1 MHSLRCSAYPHQPYI
16 WLPCTCY
23 QNTLTYSEEKCEMAA
38 VPFGWEECLQF
49 LLKCIIFS
57 LPLVLETGLVT
68 PLGIGVENVWQKLI
82 SGMCGITRIIN
93 EGVIYND
100 VFIVSSTWTS
110 SYFTIKQIVSHSLN
124 DPSFYFISILFSS
137 FLLFS
142 SLVFIADYKGIPAQ
156 IGNLSHLCNLHWCI
170 DFSH

>member
-1 MHSLRCSAYPHQPYI
+1 MLNAVKSVLADVSSVSPSSEQRLCLVTSANTLFTVFCISTSTLHLITLYM
-16 WLPCTCY
+16 LP
-23 QNTLTYSEEKCEMAA
+23 NTLTYSEEKCEMAA

-100 VFIVSSTWTS
+100 VFIVSK
-110 SYFTIKQIVSHSLN
+110 YMNQ
-124 DPSFYFISILFSS
+124 
-137 FLLFS
+137 FLLHNKTDCFS
-142 SLVFIADYKGIPAQ
+142 F
-156 IGNLSHLCNLHWCI
+156 
-170 DFSH
+170 FE

>member
-100 VFIVSSTWTS
+100 VFIVSKYMNQFLLHNKTDCFSFFEWS
-110 SYFTIKQIVSHSLN
+110 FIL
-124 DPSFYFISILFSS
+124 FYFYSFFLFS
-137 FLLFS
+137 LVLFTCFHCRLQRNTS
-142 SLVFIADYKGIPAQ
+142 PDR
-156 IGNLSHLCNLHWCI
+156 
-170 DFSH
+170 

>member
-1 MHSLRCSAYPHQPYI
+1 MHSLRCSAYNPHQPYI

-82 SGMCGITRIIN
+82 SGMCGITRIVN

-100 VFIVSSTWTS
+100 VFIVSKYMNQFLLHNKTDCFSFFEWS
-110 SYFTIKQIVSHSLN
+110 FIL
-124 DPSFYFISILFSS
+124 FYFYSFFLFS
-137 FLLFS
+137 LVLFTC
-142 SLVFIADYKGIPAQ
+142 
-156 IGNLSHLCNLHWCI
+156 SHCRLQRNTSP
-170 DFSH
+170 DR